1 MLIDIAYET
10 NKKNLQININK
21 GDRKYDETYSNQ
33 RTKGTRTTRSLP
45 KRTPDQERRRTMAQL
60 LRRFKMN
67 LIQTNEQ
74 KAREQRVHYQSEH
87 LIKKGEEQWLNY

>member
-1 MLIDIAYET
+1 MAFEE
-10 NKKNLQININK
+10 NKTNLQLNINK
-21 GDRKYDETYSNQ
+21 GEIEMMK
-33 RTKGTRTTRSLP
+33 
-45 KRTPDQERRRTMAQL
+45 
-60 LRRFKMN
+60 